1 MVANGRQGST
11 AFSRSYWHSS
21 QNDRNPAVKLPP
33 LSIFPRPAARPLRG
47 TSPAKQRPRR
57 LSRATGAKAGVGA
70 RHALFPKC
78 RTFGAF
84 TAAGSPTLFSTASG
98 VVGLAAGPSASL
110 RTTDS
115 RVRPLCP
122 LLPAVAPPVGGQ
134 GSDTGVT
141 CDPRLNRFSPGRP
154 RLLALRWPGVDG
166 SDLLSL
172 RLPSVDLPAVRFV
185 ASPDLTEGFPP
196 CLAGPPRCKRPLC
209 HIFRCGLGSVL
220 N

>member
-1 MVANGRQGST
+1 MAGKGQRLFREVTGTLHKTTGIP
-11 AFSRSYWHSS
+11 RS
-21 QNDRNPAVKLPP
+21 NCLP
-33 LSIFPRPAARPLRG
+33 FPSFRD
-47 TSPAKQRPRR
+47 PRR
-57 LSRATGAKAGVGA
+57 GPCGGPAQQSR
-70 RHALFPKC
+70 
-78 RTFGAF
+78 
-84 TAAGSPTLFSTASG
+84 
-98 VVGLAAGPSASL
+98 GPG
-110 RTTDS
+110 DS
-115 RVRPLCP
+115 REPPGPKRGWELATLSFPCAGRL
-122 LLPAVAPPVGGQ
+122 AQPPVGGQ